1 MGFFGDL
8 NKLRIQGEEMREKQ
22 DVKGDMANAQAK
34 MDALNNAYKL
44 AAPQQADPA
53 SEARRVEATATVQSA
68 SQTGMVVNMS
78 QAIQVTLLVMLPDGV
93 PIPVT
98 TQLLVPMLNLA
109 RLQPGA
115 QLSVTIDPQIPASV
129 RIDWSK

>member
-68 SQTGMVVNMS
+68 AQTGMVVNMS
-78 QAIQVTLLVMLPDGV
+78 QAISVTLLVMLPSGI
-93 PIPVT
+93 PIPVST
-98 TQLLVPMLNLA
+98 ELLVPMLNLA

-129 RIDWSK
+129 RIDWTK

>member
-22 DVKGDMANAQAK
+22 DVKGDMNRAKAQ
-34 MDALNNAYKL
+34 MDAMNAAYAA
-44 AAPQQADPA
+44 AAPRPDDPA
-53 SEARRVEATATVQSA
+53 SEARRVDATATVQNA
-68 SQTGMVVNMS
+68 QQTGMMVNMN
-78 QAIQVTLLVMLPDGV
+78 QGVQVTLLVMINGIPT
-93 PIPVT
+93 PVT
-98 TQLLVPMLNLA
+98 TMLLVPYLNLA

-115 QLSVTIDPQIPASV
+115 QLSVSIDPTIPESV

>member
-34 MDALNNAYKL
+34 MDALNNAYKM
-44 AAPQQADPA
+44 AAPQEADPA

-68 SQTGMVVNMS
+68 AQTGMVVNMS
-78 QAIQVTLLVMLPDGV
+78 QAISVSLLVMLPAGI
-93 PIPVT
+93 PIPVS
-98 TQLLVPMLNLA
+98 TQILVPMLNLA

-129 RIDWSK
+129 RIDWSR

>member
-22 DVKGDMANAQAK
+22 DVKGDMANAKAK
-34 MDALNNAYKL
+34 MDALNNAYKM
-44 AAPQQADPA
+44 AAPQEADPA
-53 SEARRVEATATVQSA
+53 SEARRVEATATVQAA

-78 QAIQVTLLVMLPDGV
+78 QAIQVTLLVMLSDGI

>member
-22 DVKGDMANAQAK
+22 DVKGTMADAK
-34 MDALNNAYKL
+34 ARMDAMNAAYAA
-44 AAPQQADPA
+44 AAPHPEDPA
-53 SEARRVEATATVQSA
+53 SEARRVDATATVQSA
-68 SQTGMVVNMS
+68 QQTGMMVNMN
-78 QAIQVTLLVMLPDGV
+78 QGVQVNLLVMINGIPT
-93 PIPVT
+93 PVT
-98 TQLLVPMLNLA
+98 TLLMIPYLNLA

-115 QLSVTIDPQIPASV
+115 QLSVSIDPTIPESV

>member
-22 DVKGDMANAQAK
+22 DVKGDMANAKAK
-34 MDALNNAYKL
+34 MDAMNAAYAA
-44 AAPQQADPA
+44 AAPKPEDPA
-53 SEARRVEATATVQSA
+53 SEARRVDATATVQSA
-68 SQTGMVVNMS
+68 SQTGMMVNMNQGV
-78 QAIQVTLLVMLPDGV
+78 QANLLVMVSGIPM
-93 PIPVT
+93 PVT
-98 TQLLVPMLNLA
+98 TMLMVPYLNLA

-115 QLSVTIDPQIPASV
+115 QLSVSIDPQDPNSV

>member
-22 DVKGDMANAQAK
+22 DVKGDMARAQAN

-53 SEARRVEATATVQSA
+53 SEARRIEAIATVQSA
-68 SQTGMVVNMS
+68 AQTGMVVNMS
-78 QAIQVTLLVMLPDGV
+78 QAISVTLLVMLPAGI

-98 TQLLVPMLNLA
+98 TEILVPMLNLA

-115 QLSVTIDPQIPASV
+115 QLSVTIDPQLPASV

>member
-22 DVKGDMANAQAK
+22 DVKGDMNRAKAQ
-34 MDALNNAYKL
+34 MDAMNAAYAA
-44 AAPQQADPA
+44 AAPKPDDPA
-53 SEARRVEATATVQSA
+53 SEARRVDATATVQGA
-68 SQTGMVVNMS
+68 QQTGMMVNMN
-78 QAIQVTLLVMLPDGV
+78 QGVQVNLLVMINDIPT
-93 PIPVT
+93 PVT
-98 TQLLVPMLNLA
+98 TMLMVPYLNLA

-115 QLSVTIDPQIPASV
+115 QLSVSIDPTIPESV

>member
-22 DVKGDMANAQAK
+22 DVKGDMNRAKAQ
-34 MDALNNAYKL
+34 MDAMNAAYAA
-44 AAPQQADPA
+44 AAPKPEDPA
-53 SEARRVEATATVQSA
+53 SEARRVDATATVQSA
-68 SQTGMVVNMS
+68 AQTGMMVNMN
-78 QAIQVTLLVMLPDGV
+78 QGVQVNLLVMVNGIPM
-93 PIPVT
+93 PVT
-98 TQLLVPMLNLA
+98 TLLMIPIMNMA

-115 QLSVTIDPQIPASV
+115 QLAVSIDPQDPNSV

>member
-22 DVKGDMANAQAK
+22 DVKGDMANAKAK
-34 MDALNNAYKL
+34 MDAMNAAYAA
-44 AAPQQADPA
+44 AAPKPEDPA
-53 SEARRVEATATVQSA
+53 SEARRVDATATVQSA
-68 SQTGMVVNMS
+68 QQTGMMVNMS
-78 QAIQVTLLVMLPDGV
+78 QGVQVKLLVMINGIPT
-93 PIPVT
+93 PVT
-98 TQLLVPMLNLA
+98 TMLLVPYLNLA

-115 QLSVTIDPQIPASV
+115 QLSVSIDPTIPESV

>member
-22 DVKGDMANAQAK
+22 DVKGDMNRAKAQ
-34 MDALNNAYKL
+34 MDAMNAAYAA
-44 AAPQQADPA
+44 AAPKPEDPA
-53 SEARRVEATATVQSA
+53 SEARRVDATATVQSA
-68 SQTGMVVNMS
+68 AQTGVMVNMM
-78 QAIQVTLLVMLPDGV
+78 QGVNVNLLVMVNGIPMPVSTMLMI
-93 PIPVT
+93 PIMNMV
-98 TQLLVPMLNLA
+98 

-115 QLSVTIDPQIPASV
+115 QLSVSIDPQEPSSV

>member
-22 DVKGDMANAQAK
+22 DVKGDMNRAKAQ
-34 MDALNNAYKL
+34 MDAMNAAY
-44 AAPQQADPA
+44 AASAPKPEDPA
-53 SEARRVEATATVQSA
+53 SEARRVDATATVQSA
-68 SQTGMVVNMS
+68 VQTGMMVNMNQGV
-78 QAIQVTLLVMLPDGV
+78 QANLLVMVNGIPM
-93 PIPVT
+93 PVT
-98 TQLLVPMLNLA
+98 TMLMIPIMNMA

-115 QLSVTIDPQIPASV
+115 QLAVSIDPQDPNSV

>member
-8 NKLRIQGEEMREKQ
+8 NKLRIQGEEIQAKQ
-22 DVKGDMANAQAK
+22 DVKGQMANAQAR
-34 MDALNNAYKL
+34 MDALNNAY
-44 AAPQQADPA
+44 AMASPQQVDPA

-78 QAIQVTLLVMLPDGV
+78 QAISVTLLVMLPEGV

-98 TQLLVPMLNLA
+98 TQMLVPMLNLA

-115 QLSVTIDPQIPASV
+115 QLSVTIDPQNPASV
-129 RIDWSK
+129 RVDWSK

>member
-22 DVKGDMANAQAK
+22 DVKGDLANAKAK
-34 MDALNNAYKL
+34 MDAMNAGY
-44 AAPQQADPA
+44 AASAPKPEDPA
-53 SEARRVEATATVQSA
+53 SEARRVDATATVQSA
-68 SQTGMVVNMS
+68 QQTGMMINMS
-78 QAIQVTLLVMLPDGV
+78 QGVSANLLVMVNGLPM
-93 PIPVT
+93 PVT
-98 TQLLVPMLNLA
+98 TMLMVPYLNLA

-115 QLSVTIDPQIPASV
+115 QLSVSIDPTIPESV

>member
-53 SEARRVEATATVQSA
+53 SEGRRVEATATVQSA
-68 SQTGMVVNMS
+68 AQTGMVVNMS
-78 QAIQVTLLVMLPDGV
+78 QAISVSLLVMLPAGV
-93 PIPVT
+93 QIPVT
-98 TQLLVPMLNLA
+98 TEILVPMLNLA

>member
-22 DVKGDMANAQAK
+22 DVKGDMANAKAK
-34 MDALNNAYKL
+34 MDAMNAAY
-44 AAPQQADPA
+44 AASAPKPDDPA
-53 SEARRVEATATVQSA
+53 SDARRVDATATVQSA
-68 SQTGMVVNMS
+68 QQTGMMVNMNQGV
-78 QAIQVTLLVMLPDGV
+78 QANLLVMINGIPT
-93 PIPVT
+93 PVT
-98 TQLLVPMLNLA
+98 TMLMVPYLNLA

-115 QLSVTIDPQIPASV
+115 QLSVSIDPQEPASV

>member
-22 DVKGDMANAQAK
+22 DVKGDMANAQAR
-34 MDALNNAYKL
+34 MDALNNAYKM
-44 AAPQQADPA
+44 AAPQQTDPV
-53 SEARRVEATATVQSA
+53 SEARRIEATATVQSA
-68 SQTGMVVNMS
+68 TQTGMVVNMS
-78 QAIQVTLLVMLPDGV
+78 QAISVTLLVMLPAGI

-98 TQLLVPMLNLA
+98 TEILVPMLNLA

-115 QLSVTIDPQIPASV
+115 QLSVTIDPQLPASV

>member
-22 DVKGDMANAQAK
+22 DVKGDMANAKAR
-34 MDALNNAYKL
+34 MDAMNAAYAA
-44 AAPQQADPA
+44 AAPKPEDPA
-53 SEARRVEATATVQSA
+53 SEARRVDATATVQSA
-68 SQTGMVVNMS
+68 AQTGMMVNMNQGV
-78 QAIQVTLLVMLPDGV
+78 QANLLVMVNGIPM
-93 PIPVT
+93 PVT
-98 TQLLVPMLNLA
+98 TMLMIPIMNMA

-115 QLSVTIDPQIPASV
+115 QLAVSIDPQDPNSV

>member
-22 DVKGDMANAQAK
+22 DVKGDMANAKAK
-34 MDALNNAYKL
+34 MDAMNAAYAA
-44 AAPQQADPA
+44 AAPKPEDPA
-53 SEARRVEATATVQSA
+53 SEARRVDATATVQSA
-68 SQTGMVVNMS
+68 QQTGMMVNMS
-78 QAIQVTLLVMLPDGV
+78 QGVQVNLLVMINGIPT
-93 PIPVT
+93 PVT
-98 TQLLVPMLNLA
+98 TMLLVPYLNLA

-115 QLSVTIDPQIPASV
+115 QLSVSIDPTIPESV

>member
-22 DVKGDMANAQAK
+22 DVKGDMANAKAK
-34 MDALNNAYKL
+34 MDAMNAAYAA
-44 AAPQQADPA
+44 AAPKPEDPA
-53 SEARRVEATATVQSA
+53 SEARRVDATATVQSA
-68 SQTGMVVNMS
+68 VQTGMMVNMM
-78 QAIQVTLLVMLPDGV
+78 QGVNVNLLVMINGIPTPVSTMLMI
-93 PIPVT
+93 PIMNMV
-98 TQLLVPMLNLA
+98 

-115 QLSVTIDPQIPASV
+115 QLAVSIDPQEPNSV